1 MKSYGKVDE
10 TWEDERLRGLIDE
23 IREMAIKSKKSC
35 AIGQDKGGN
44 VVVTG
49 DGPDKGC
56 MYVCWTHPPKNSAP
70 QDGERVFVDNSQ
82 ERSYT
87 AGQMVPRIRNALTR
101 GIIDHGGLRFLSEG
115 RIHLMSVFGRTR
127 RMVRLYGEPFI
138 MGEIDAKIKT
148 APRSERDYS
157 AGITPDM
164 SKSIVTAPLS
174 ERMHFVDYA
183 SCVVTKNGCWS
194 LLDRIPDSAAYR
206 EYDITRRIRDLKN
219 THVSDRRSIYI
230 GMPPMFVYDTIL
242 EHGKNTRRSRPTKGA
257 SYRMKQ
263 APQKSQSKIPAR
275 HDWFEKSKQVGTA
288 GQEQR
293 ISEHAIAYFKQD
305 GDTSVKDESIDFPK
319 AKSEI
324 ELLGH
329 GKDNHFIGFKNNNT
343 REMVQFAHY
352 EPDGWYA
359 DVPIPPTG
367 DWSGYVWG
375 CRTDTESVIRV
386 VKLFIDEASWFNT
399 IPFTMRKHGK
409 AS

>member
-10 TWEDERLRGLIDE
+10 TWDDARFQTLIEDALGMTKENKERH
-23 IREMAIKSKKSC
+23 
-35 AIGQDKGGN
+35 AIGQDGSGN

-49 DGPDKGC
+49 DGQDRTC
-56 MYVCWTHPPKNSAP
+56 IYVCWTTRRSRQAP
-70 QDGERVFVDNSQ
+70 EDDLVLSDQCAYSKYSVE
-82 ERSYT
+82 
-87 AGQMVPRIRNALTR
+87 QMVPRVRNALTR
-101 GIIDHGGLRFLSEG
+101 GIIDFGGLGFLSEG
-115 RIHLMSVFGRTR
+115 REQLQGVFRYA
-127 RMVRLYGEPFI
+127 RMLVKMHGKPFI
-138 MGEIDAKIKT
+138 MGWIDKKIKA
-148 APRSERDYS
+148 APLSEGDNT
-157 AGITPDM
+157 GITPDM
-164 SKSIVTAPLS
+164 SKSIVIAPMS
-174 ERMHFVDYA
+174 ERSHFVDYA

-194 LLDRIPDSAAYR
+194 LLDRIPDSAANR
-206 EYDITRRIRDLKN
+206 EYGRTRRIRDLKN
-219 THVSDRRSIYI
+219 TRVSDKRSIYI
-230 GMPPMFVYDTIL
+230 GIPPLFVYDTIL
-242 EHGKNTRRSRPTKGA
+242 EYVKNTRRSRPMKGA

-293 ISEHAIAYFKQD
+293 ISEHAITYFKQD
-305 GDTSVKDESIDFPK
+305 GDTKVEDESIDFPK

-324 ELLGH
+324 ESLGH
-329 GKDNHFIGFKNNNT
+329 GGYDHFIGFKNNNT

-367 DWSGYVWG
+367 DWRGYVWG